1 MTLLVATL
9 DDADG
14 DILLLNL
21 FVSVEGSIHKL
32 RRCCPTLIR
41 STRTSTSAST
51 LQGLSIVVQLIFQ
64 CLLEPLLL
72 HVLRDGDDF
81 AGFAL
86 TTPHA
91 PTARW

>member
-51 LQGLSIVVQLIFQ
+51 LQGLSLNFRPINLS
-64 CLLEPLLL
+64 
-72 HVLRDGDDF
+72 VLVR
-81 AGFAL
+81 
-86 TTPHA
+86 TTA
-91 PTARW
+91 TSCA